1 MSAPITQLRSIV
13 NPNYVSK
20 DSVVDGYIEALEN
33 DEISRQSIVAAHE
46 SVLRMS
52 RKYSRS
58 QPADSVYQSLEDIGG
73 SGTLERKQSSKEE
86 SPYVEAINT
95 YDVLRQKRGKKVDPN
110 DFKTYSEV
118 SIISEG
124 NEDYDHTNTTSKVFE
139 NDENQEIYTNTPSLL
154 ENVSVGQ
161 RGIDANVNKTKT
173 NNMKNE
179 MPSYATLN
187 KKRHSS
193 FVSPKSVLPELTS
206 ANNIR
211 YSTGERIF
219 KNSNKSNEENE
230 NDQPIYS
237 QPDKTRGMLDDVL
250 SVLDEPENPNSDDG
264 NTGGSNEQPVYA
276 TVHKIRQGSTKHPKK
291 PNVPDPKDVK
301 TRMSTSEKL
310 GGGDVESESQQQQD
324 KAIASVAPEE
334 EEAIYE
340 EADVQYDQ
348 LRRQRTRR
356 NRNLGVK
363 VSIYSEI
370 LPDTSNDEG
379 IYSNTESG
387 GRMIKSEQV
396 METKPPPSVDEPVIK
411 TDADSESPAKQDT
424 NDAVI
429 ESSRL

>member
-20 DSVVDGYIEALEN
+20 DSVLDGYIEALEN

-46 SVLRMS
+46 SVMRMS

-58 QPADSVYQSLEDIGG
+58 QPNSVYQSLEDVVS

-86 SPYVEAINT
+86 SPYVEATNT

-124 NEDYDHTNTTSKVFE
+124 NENYDHSNTTSRVFE
-139 NDENQEIYTNTPSLL
+139 NYENQEIYTNTPSLL
-154 ENVSVGQ
+154 KNVSDGQ
-161 RGIDANVNKTKT
+161 TANDANVSTTKLNK
-173 NNMKNE
+173 MKNE
-179 MPSYATLN
+179 MPSYATIN

-193 FVSPKSVLPELTS
+193 FVSPKPVLPELTS
-206 ANNIR
+206 ASNIR
-211 YSTGERIF
+211 FSTGEKIF
-219 KNSNKSNEENE
+219 KNSNKSIAENE

-237 QPDKTRGMLDDVL
+237 QPDKTRGMVDDVL
-250 SVLDEPENPNSDDG
+250 SVLDKSENPNSDDE
-264 NTGGSNEQPVYA
+264 NIRGSNEQPVYA
-276 TVHKIRQGSTKHPKK
+276 TVHKTRQGSTKDPKK
-291 PNVPDPKDVK
+291 PKVPNPV
-301 TRMSTSEKL
+301 TSGKL
-310 GGGDVESESQQQQD
+310 GGEVDLESQQHQD
-324 KAIASVAPEE
+324 KAIASVALEE

-387 GRMIKSEQV
+387 RRMIKSEQV
-396 METKPPPSVDEPVIK
+396 MEARPPPSAEEPVIK
-411 TDADSESPAKQDT
+411 TAADSDSPAEQDT
-424 NDAVI
+424 NEAVI

>member
-46 SVLRMS
+46 SVMRMS

-58 QPADSVYQSLEDIGG
+58 QPNSVYQSLEDVVS

-86 SPYVEAINT
+86 SPYVEATNT

-124 NEDYDHTNTTSKVFE
+124 NENYDHSNTTSRVFE
-139 NDENQEIYTNTPSLL
+139 NYENQEIYTNTPSLL
-154 ENVSVGQ
+154 KNVSDGQ
-161 RGIDANVNKTKT
+161 TANDANVSTTKLNK
-173 NNMKNE
+173 MKNE
-179 MPSYATLN
+179 MPSYATIN
-187 KKRHSS
+187 KNRHSS
-193 FVSPKSVLPELTS
+193 FVSPKPVLPELTS
-206 ANNIR
+206 ASNIR
-211 YSTGERIF
+211 FSTGEKIF
-219 KNSNKSNEENE
+219 KNSNKSIGENE
-230 NDQPIYS
+230 NDQPVYS
-237 QPDKTRGMLDDVL
+237 QPDKTRGMVDEVL
-250 SVLDEPENPNSDDG
+250 SVLDKSENPNSDDE

-276 TVHKIRQGSTKHPKK
+276 TVHKTRQGSTKDPKNPK
-291 PNVPDPKDVK
+291 VPDPKDVK
-301 TRMSTSEKL
+301 KRMSTSGKC
-310 GGGDVESESQQQQD
+310 GGEVDLESHQQQD
-324 KAIASVAPEE
+324 QAIASVALEE

-387 GRMIKSEQV
+387 RRMIKSEQA
-396 METKPPPSVDEPVIK
+396 MEARPPPSAEEPVIK
-411 TDADSESPAKQDT
+411 TAADSDSPAEQDT
-424 NDAVI
+424 NEAVT

>member
-58 QPADSVYQSLEDIGG
+58 QPADSVYQSLEDVAG

-86 SPYVEAINT
+86 SPYVEATNT

-124 NEDYDHTNTTSKVFE
+124 NENYDHTNTTSRVFE

-154 ENVSVGQ
+154 KNVSIGQ
-161 RGIDANVNKTKT
+161 RPNDAHVKTTKMNK
-173 NNMKNE
+173 MKNE
-179 MPSYATLN
+179 MPSYATLK

-193 FVSPKSVLPELTS
+193 FVSPKPVLPESTS
-206 ANNIR
+206 ARNIR
-211 YSTGERIF
+211 FSTGEKF
-219 KNSNKSNEENE
+219 FQNPNKSIGENE

-250 SVLDEPENPNSDDG
+250 SVLDKSEKPNSDDG
-264 NTGGSNEQPVYA
+264 TTGGSNEQPMYA
-276 TVHKIRQGSTKHPKK
+276 TVHKTRQGSTKDPQKSK
-291 PNVPDPKDVK
+291 VPDPKDLK
-301 TRMSTSEKL
+301 ERMSTSGEL
-310 GGGDVESESQQQQD
+310 GGDGESEIQQQQD

-340 EADVQYDQ
+340 EPDVQYDQ

-387 GRMIKSEQV
+387 RRMIKSEQV
-396 METKPPPSVDEPVIK
+396 MVAKPPPSADESVIK
-411 TDADSESPAKQDT
+411 TVADSESPAEPHT
-424 NDAVI
+424 NETVI